1 MNRYTAG
8 RSADPD
14 DWRDENYITR
24 LVLKHRMPEYF
35 SYSTSRGGTK
45 PELGIFAQKLVE

>member
-1 MNRYTAG
+1 MPVPTVG
-8 RSADPD
+8 GT
-14 DWRDENYITR
+14 EITLPW

-45 PELGIFAQKLVE
+45 PEFGIFAQKLVE